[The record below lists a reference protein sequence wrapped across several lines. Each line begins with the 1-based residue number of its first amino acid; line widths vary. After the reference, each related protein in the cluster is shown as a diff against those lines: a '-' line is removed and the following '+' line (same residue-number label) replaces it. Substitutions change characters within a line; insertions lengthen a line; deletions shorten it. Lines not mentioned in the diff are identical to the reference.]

1 MPIDVDRVR
10 MAAFAFLTDQV
21 QRHGEVL
28 PRDVLAAGFQFESQR
43 VPLIGLQG
51 IFKPALMDLPLSL
64 TSVPPVEGRERPYDD
79 ELGHD
84 GLLRYRYRGTDPG
97 HRDNIGL
104 RQAMAH
110 QSPLIYLHGVVPG
123 KYMPV
128 WPVCSS
134 WTMTPAH

>member
-1 MPIDVDRVR
+1 

-84 GLLRYRYRGTDPG
+84 GLLYRYRGTDPG